1 MSINYIFFMYK
12 NVQFKGNLYTVTDL
26 RNLQQLRSNIT
37 VRHSDGI

>member
-1 MSINYIFFMYK
+1 MCNLKAISIRS
-12 NVQFKGNLYTVTDL
+12 TDL